1 MRDLNSMDDRPG
13 WDGPSPYWKNNV
25 AETPAV
31 LPVDPELDAAV
42 NKILEGAPYS
52 GYGARA
58 DIPATAEPR
67 FVPVHAAICIAFGM
81 LVGFTASAIL
91 F

>member
-1 MRDLNSMDDRPG
+1 MRDLNE
-13 WDGPSPYWKNNV
+13 WDGKTGPSPYWKNHV
-25 AETPAV
+25 TDPAAA
-31 LPVDPELDAAV
+31 LPADPELDAAV
-42 NKILEGAPYS
+42 NEILEGAPYT
-52 GYGARA
+52 GYGARV
-58 DIPATAEPR
+58 DEPPAAEPR